1 MPKTPSLWPEVWKSL
16 KEKMKE
22 SLISVLP
29 VTLLVF
35 LLSVTPWV
43 DISAKELTVFAG
55 AAILLIAGIS
65 LFNLGAD
72 MAMTPMGQHIGE
84 GLTRSRKLGILLTVC
99 FLMGVLI
106 TIAEPDL
113 SVLADQVSAV
123 MYSLDYRNGWVEV
136 WLVEQGMT
144 VLDLVLTY
152 KWYDMI
158 ESGEKREEYRAITPY
173 WRKRIQSGKRYTHV
187 RFHRGYTAK
196 SMVFRFDGLRIG
208 NGNTQWG
215 APADRDV
222 FIISLGEKYK

>member
-1 MPKTPSLWPEVWKSL
+1 MITLNLDWREVLWWMQGGMAGSHLRWSVYEDMVNKVWPQCSEQERRNIWFIMRRDL
-16 KEKMKE
+16 GNYWR
-22 SLISVLP
+22 P
-29 VTLLVF
+29 
-35 LLSVTPWV
+35 
-43 DISAKELTVFAG
+43 AG
-55 AAILLIAGIS
+55 WSGFDLATA
-65 LFNLGAD
+65 
-72 MAMTPMGQHIGE
+72 HGE
-84 GLTRSRKLGILLTVC
+84 GEWKPLKGY
-99 FLMGVLI
+99 
-106 TIAEPDL
+106 TIDREDY
-113 SVLADQVSAV
+113 DQVSAV

-222 FIISLGEKYK
+222 FIISLGERYK

>member
-1 MPKTPSLWPEVWKSL
+1 MRGKLWNFIRPADPKKVMRFENTGEDFSAMYQAQHWLQENGYRYGSSDWSHYIPA
-16 KEKMKE
+16 MKGDRYT
-22 SLISVLP
+22 LP
-29 VTLLVF
+29 
-35 LLSVTPWV
+35 
-43 DISAKELTVFAG
+43 
-55 AAILLIAGIS
+55 
-65 LFNLGAD
+65 
-72 MAMTPMGQHIGE
+72 Q
-84 GLTRSRKLGILLTVC
+84 KLYN
-99 FLMGVLI
+99 FDR
-106 TIAEPDL
+106 EDY
-113 SVLADQVSAV
+113 DQVSAV

-222 FIISLGEKYK
+222 FIISSERGINSNNPIKQQRRYERRRIEKADAVGL

>member
-1 MPKTPSLWPEVWKSL
+1 MRGKLWNFIRPADPKKVMRFENTGEDFSAMYQAQHWLHDNGYCYGSSDWIHYIPA
-16 KEKMKE
+16 MKGDRYT
-22 SLISVLP
+22 LP
-29 VTLLVF
+29 
-35 LLSVTPWV
+35 
-43 DISAKELTVFAG
+43 
-55 AAILLIAGIS
+55 
-65 LFNLGAD
+65 
-72 MAMTPMGQHIGE
+72 Q
-84 GLTRSRKLGILLTVC
+84 KLYN
-99 FLMGVLI
+99 FDR
-106 TIAEPDL
+106 EDY
-113 SVLADQVSAV
+113 DQVSAV

-158 ESGEKREEYRAITPY
+158 ESGEKREEYREITPY
-173 WRKRIQSGKRYTHV
+173 WIKRLVDTHRLGQKMLCNVPNVAASLIESGCVQMKSYTHV

-222 FIISLGEKYK
+222 FIISLGERYK

>member
-1 MPKTPSLWPEVWKSL
+1 MRGKLWNFIRPADPKRVMRFENTGEDFSAMYQAQHWLHENGYRYGSSDWSHYIPA
-16 KEKMKE
+16 MKGDRYT
-22 SLISVLP
+22 LP
-29 VTLLVF
+29 
-35 LLSVTPWV
+35 
-43 DISAKELTVFAG
+43 
-55 AAILLIAGIS
+55 
-65 LFNLGAD
+65 
-72 MAMTPMGQHIGE
+72 Q
-84 GLTRSRKLGILLTVC
+84 KLYN
-99 FLMGVLI
+99 FDR
-106 TIAEPDL
+106 EDY
-113 SVLADQVSAV
+113 DQVSAV

-144 VLDLVLTY
+144 VLDLVL
-152 KWYDMI
+152 KHQWYDMI

-222 FIISLGEKYK
+222 FIISLGERYK

>member
-1 MPKTPSLWPEVWKSL
+1 MRGKLWNFIRPAGPKKVMRFENTGEDFSAMYQAQHWLQENGYRYGSSDWSHYIPA
-16 KEKMKE
+16 MKGDRYT
-22 SLISVLP
+22 LP
-29 VTLLVF
+29 
-35 LLSVTPWV
+35 
-43 DISAKELTVFAG
+43 
-55 AAILLIAGIS
+55 
-65 LFNLGAD
+65 
-72 MAMTPMGQHIGE
+72 Q
-84 GLTRSRKLGILLTVC
+84 KLYN
-99 FLMGVLI
+99 FDR
-106 TIAEPDL
+106 EDY
-113 SVLADQVSAV
+113 DQVSAV

-222 FIISLGEKYK
+222 FIISLGERYK